1 MSPIIRDVKRFR
13 WAGPEFGNTRFRKI
27 SAGSNLGM
35 LTDNYGQVLASTRHL
50 TDALFGSARSR
61 AHDEC

>member
-1 MSPIIRDVKRFR
+1 MSPIIRDVKRLR
-13 WAGPEFGNTRFRKI
+13 WVGASLGIRFRKI

-50 TDALFGSARSR
+50 TDALFEGARPR